1 MDESLGANSVVL
13 PNSRETV
20 KIGSKMEPI
29 TAPLSLGNVG
39 IIETDGASFP
49 RAPSFLKRPREEG
62 GETSEGKMRRRRD
75 GRMEGFAREFPATSD
90 RVIIRGVRHGTEK
103 RKSSNLC
110 STHSLRPLL
119 TIFAIVL
126 RSTRYPLDET
136 GSFSLRYSGRY
147 D

>member
-62 GETSEGKMRRRRD
+62 EETSEGKMRQRRD

-103 RKSSNLC
+103 RKSSKPLFDAFTSSFVNDIC
-110 STHSLRPLL
+110 DRPPLYE
-119 TIFAIVL
+119 I
-126 RSTRYPLDET
+126 STRRDW
-136 GSFSLRYSGRY
+136 
-147 D
+147 

>member
-1 MDESLGANSVVL
+1 MERIPSSSRIPEKLGKN
-13 PNSRETV
+13 RFEDGTDY
-20 KIGSKMEPI
+20 
-29 TAPLSLGNVG
+29 SLGNVG

-136 GSFSLRYSGRY
+136 ASFSLRYSGRY